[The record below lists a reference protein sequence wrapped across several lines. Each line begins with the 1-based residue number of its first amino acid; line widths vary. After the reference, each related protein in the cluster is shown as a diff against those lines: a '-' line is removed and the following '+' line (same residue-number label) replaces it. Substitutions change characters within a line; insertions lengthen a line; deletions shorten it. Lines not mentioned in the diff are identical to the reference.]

1 MLKNI
6 QIYFWQVCYSAA
18 APEGT
23 GFLLLCVSECVNK
36 DSAIFLP

>member
-23 GFLLLCVSECVNK
+23 GFLLCVSECVNK